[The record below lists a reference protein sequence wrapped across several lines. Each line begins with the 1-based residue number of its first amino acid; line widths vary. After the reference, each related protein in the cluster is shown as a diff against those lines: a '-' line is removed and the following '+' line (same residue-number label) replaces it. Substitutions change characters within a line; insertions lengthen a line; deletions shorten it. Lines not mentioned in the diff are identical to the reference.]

1 MKQPLQQLTQKTKA
15 HLMTGLGFIC
25 IFLGVLGIFLPV
37 LPTTPFILLA
47 AWLFARSSERFH
59 SWIKAHPKFGPI
71 LAIWGEG
78 NGISRAIR
86 NRILFYM
93 WCGMA
98 ISMLIVGRWWAV
110 MLLSATGICVSTYLF
125 RITRIENQ
133 DDTQHQA
140 TITDD
145 NKTDRTKTD

>member
-1 MKQPLQQLTQKTKA
+1 MKRPLHHLTRKTRD
-15 HLMTGLGFIC
+15 HLMTGLGFLC

-59 SWIKAHPKFGPI
+59 NWIKMHPRFGPI

-78 NGISRAIR
+78 NGITKEIR

-93 WCGMA
+93 WSGMLL
-98 ISMLIVGRWWAV
+98 SMLIVGKWWSV
-110 MLLSATGICVSTYLF
+110 VILSISGICVSIYLC
-125 RITRIENQ
+125 RITRTEDFQ
-133 DDTQHQA
+133 
-140 TITDD
+140 
-145 NKTDRTKTD
+145 

>member
-1 MKQPLQQLTQKTKA
+1 MNSRIYKTTQKTKA
-15 HLMTGLGFIC
+15 HIMTGLGFIC

-59 SWIKAHPKFGPI
+59 TWIKEHRRFGPI

-78 NGISRAIR
+78 EGITTTMR

-93 WCGMA
+93 WSGMI
-98 ISMLIVGRWWAV
+98 ISMLVVGKLWAV
-110 MLLSATGICVSTYLF
+110 IILSLSGVCVTAYICK
-125 RITRIENQ
+125 ITIKPLKQ
-133 DDTQHQA
+133 DV
-140 TITDD
+140 
-145 NKTDRTKTD
+145 

>member
-1 MKQPLQQLTQKTKA
+1 MKQPLHHATQKTKE
-15 HLMTGLGFIC
+15 HLMIGLGFIC

-59 SWIKAHPKFGPI
+59 SWIKAHPRFGPI

-78 NGISRAIR
+78 DGISKAIR

-93 WCGMA
+93 WGGMLLS
-98 ISMLIVGRWWAV
+98 ILIVGKWWAV
-110 MLLSATGICVSTYLF
+110 IMLGISGLCVSTYLF
-125 RITRIENQ
+125 KITKINEINRPA
-133 DDTQHQA
+133 D
-140 TITDD
+140 
-145 NKTDRTKTD
+145 

>member
-1 MKQPLQQLTQKTKA
+1 MKQPLRHATRKTKE

-25 IFLGVLGIFLPV
+25 IVLGVLGIFLPV

-59 SWIKAHPKFGPI
+59 SWIKAHPRFGPI

-78 NGISRAIR
+78 DGITKAIR

-93 WCGMA
+93 WCGMGL
-98 ISMLIVGRWWAV
+98 SMLIVGKWWAV
-110 MLLSATGICVSTYLF
+110 ILLSISGLCVSTYLCK
-125 RITRIENQ
+125 ITRTE
-133 DDTQHQA
+133 A
-140 TITDD
+140 SE
-145 NKTDRTKTD
+145 

>member
-1 MKQPLQQLTQKTKA
+1 
-15 HLMTGLGFIC
+15 MTGLGFLC

-59 SWIKAHPKFGPI
+59 NWIKMHPRFGPI

-78 NGISRAIR
+78 NGITKEIR

-93 WCGMA
+93 WSGMLL
-98 ISMLIVGRWWAV
+98 SMLIVGKWWSV
-110 MLLSATGICVSTYLF
+110 VILSISGICVSIYLC
-125 RITRIENQ
+125 RITRTEDFQ
-133 DDTQHQA
+133 
-140 TITDD
+140 
-145 NKTDRTKTD
+145 